1 MLLILNMPQAVSS
14 HVSPFCLTLTIILGD
29 RWAGFEGRR
38 HELKT
43 KHLSQIRELTPSPVP
58 S

>member
-38 HELKT
+38 HKLRQNTSLK
-43 KHLSQIRELTPSPVP
+43 SES
-58 S
+58 